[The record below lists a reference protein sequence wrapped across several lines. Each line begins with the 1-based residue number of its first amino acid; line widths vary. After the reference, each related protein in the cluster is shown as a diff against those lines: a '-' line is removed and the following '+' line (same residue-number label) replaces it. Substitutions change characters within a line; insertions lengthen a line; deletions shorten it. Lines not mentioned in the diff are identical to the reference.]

1 MGYRRTPTTHLHLH
15 LQRLFL
21 VCHRMRFFAFFLA
34 LMAAAT
40 ALPAVDDRQGSG
52 YGSGVYYGSG
62 DYYGSGGDY
71 YGSGDYYYGSGGD
84 YYYGSG
90 DYYGS
95 SGDYY
100 YGSGYGS
107 GLVI

>member
-1 MGYRRTPTTHLHLH
+1 MGYRQTPTLHLHLH
-15 LQRLFL
+15 IQRLFL

-40 ALPAVDDRQGSG
+40 ALPAVDDRQASG
-52 YGSGVYYGSG
+52 YGF
-62 DYYGSGGDY
+62 GDY

-84 YYYGSG
+84 YYGSG
-90 DYYGS
+90 EDYYGS
-95 SGDYY
+95 GGNYYGSGGDYY

>member
-1 MGYRRTPTTHLHLH
+1 MGYRQTPTIHLHLH

-40 ALPAVDDRQGSG
+40 ALPAVDDRQWSGYGSG
-52 YGSGVYYGSG
+52 DYYGSGDHYGSGVYYGSGDHYGSGVYYGSGDYYGSGVYYGSG

-71 YGSGDYYYGSGGD
+71 Y
-84 YYYGSG
+84 
-90 DYYGS
+90 
-95 SGDYY
+95 
-100 YGSGYGS
+100 
-107 GLVI
+107 

>member
-1 MGYRRTPTTHLHLH
+1 
-15 LQRLFL
+15 
-21 VCHRMRFFAFFLA
+21 MRFFAFFLA

-52 YGSGVYYGSG
+52 YGSG
-62 DYYGSGGDY
+62 DYYGS
-71 YGSGDYYYGSGGD
+71 SGDYYYGSGGD
-84 YYYGSG
+84 YYGSG
-90 DYYGS
+90 
-95 SGDYY
+95 GDYY

>member
-1 MGYRRTPTTHLHLH
+1 
-15 LQRLFL
+15 
-21 VCHRMRFFAFFLA
+21 MRFFAFFLA
-34 LMAAAT
+34 LMAATT

-52 YGSGVYYGSG
+52 YGSGDYYGSGVYYGSG

-71 YGSGDYYYGSGGD
+71 YGSG
-84 YYYGSG
+84 
-90 DYYGS
+90 
-95 SGDYY
+95 GDYY

>member
-1 MGYRRTPTTHLHLH
+1 MGYRQTPTTHLHLH

-21 VCHRMRFFAFFLA
+21 VCHKMRFFAFFLA

-40 ALPAVDDRQGSG
+40 ALPAVDDRQGSD
-52 YGSGVYYGSG
+52 YGSG
-62 DYYGSGGDY
+62 
-71 YGSGDYYYGSGGD
+71 
-84 YYYGSG
+84 G

-100 YGSGYGS
+100 YGSGGDYYGSSGDYYYGSGGDYYCSGGDYYYGSGYGS

>member
-52 YGSGVYYGSG
+52 YGSG
-62 DYYGSGGDY
+62 DYYGS
-71 YGSGDYYYGSGGD
+71 SGDYYYGSGGD

-95 SGDYY
+95 GGDYYGSGGDYY
-100 YGSGYGS
+100 YGSGYG
-107 GLVI
+107 